1 MLEEI
6 AQQIAEEI
14 KRGSGVKAVIGTR
27 ENSKRPTIE
36 QSFNLAPF
44 AIVTVV
50 GTSLEPYD
58 SKQLIAE
65 LCRNSNSF
73 LHVVANM
80 SIQIYGS
87 TKKEAESAAKRIC
100 SAAEDGLDIA
110 IEDVQGKLKL
120 THTYFLMEKDE
131 CIKQDSHLYS
141 QLVIPTRSAQ
151 DFVVPIYFLGP
162 EKPVRFSNPY
172 QYNELSCIY
181 NTLNS
186 LLLDADNPAAKAE
199 IERRIKPIHDLLNS
213 LVS

>member
-65 LCRNSNSF
+65 LCRNSNPF

-120 THTYFLMEKDE
+120 THTYFLMEKMN
-131 CIKQDSHLYS
+131 
-141 QLVIPTRSAQ
+141 A
-151 DFVVPIYFLGP
+151 
-162 EKPVRFSNPY
+162 
-172 QYNELSCIY
+172 
-181 NTLNS
+181 
-186 LLLDADNPAAKAE
+186 
-199 IERRIKPIHDLLNS
+199 
-213 LVS
+213 